1 MTPTLSGDETKRS
14 SLLWL
19 VDFAGFPQRVPH
31 CASIEALSARAI
43 ENDLLPPR
51 YEIDG
56 LGKRTHRLRWDHHCA
71 MHVGVDHVIM
81 AHKHAKDGHVAFH
94 LNHMHVSMARPDAPA
109 NDLKAGREHVDVAER
124 TIGDA
129 TGHAEGGMDS
139 RLHLAPERAKPGTIV
154 DVLDDSDGREAASR
168 HVVVPVFARRDR
180 TAR

>member
-31 CASIEALSARAI
+31 CASIEALSTRAI

-81 AHKHAKDGHVAFH
+81 AHKHARDVYVTLH
-94 LNHMHVSMARPDAPA
+94 LNHVNMRMAWPDAAA
-109 NDLKAGREHVDVAER
+109 NDLKAGGQHVDIAKRAV
-124 TIGDA
+124 GYA
-129 TGHAEGGMDS
+129 TRHAEGGMDS
-139 RLHLAPERAKPGTIV
+139 RLHLAPERAEPGRSSTSWMTAMV
-154 DVLDDSDGREAASR
+154 GRPPAA
-168 HVVVPVFARRDR
+168 
-180 TAR
+180 T